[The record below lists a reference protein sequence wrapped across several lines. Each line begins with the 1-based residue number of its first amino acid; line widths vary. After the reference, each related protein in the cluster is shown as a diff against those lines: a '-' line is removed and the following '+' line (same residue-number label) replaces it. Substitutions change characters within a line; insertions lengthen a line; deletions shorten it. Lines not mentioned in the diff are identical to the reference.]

1 MAIRKWAVI
10 TVTFLIT
17 VVYGVC
23 VYGSVIHDRI
33 IPAEEQRTES
43 NIFSRIIEEASKKT
57 AGINLFSSESLDDV
71 IDMKSVY
78 VDDSNNV
85 RALFFEYSGK
95 EYTGNIEVGIDG
107 NIFEVDSEPD
117 RKGYVYRYFDA
128 GEAVVSP
135 QAVEIQFFRESE
147 SSRKITEKPVKI
159 VEGEPDKWDVSD
171 DGHTVLGYLGNDNDV
186 TVPNFYNNKIITDI
200 EGSTETVFDTKEN
213 EYVEVWY
220 SILKDNENIESF
232 ERVTISD
239 GIITVGNFAFYGMEK
254 LTDAVLPETAE
265 LIGGA
270 VFADSGLT
278 GDVIIPENVREIYA
292 YAFMNTDITG
302 LTLNDNIE
310 RLCSYAF
317 SDCTSLRGEIEFPDT
332 LYYMGMCVFYEC
344 SSVTGGITIPG
355 SIEVIGDGAFFNCSG
370 LDGELILEE
379 GVKEIGTLAFGA
391 DGTKKINFTSV
402 ELPSTLKKIGPY
414 AFQYCTGIKTISLPE
429 GLEIISDGAFDHM
442 SGLEDEK
449 MIIPSTVH
457 TIGGDYGV
465 YENTGYGGHVFYDM
479 GKNETFTE
487 FEVAK
492 GNEYFKAVDGV
503 LYSKDMTRMLAYPRG
518 KRDTVFEIP
527 EGITQIDEMAF
538 SRAYYL
544 KKVILPDSYVI
555 TDDLPENILNQDAN
569 SLSGALYV
577 YTSVN
582 EIGVKD
588 TNANYTTV
596 DGILYSKNMTCIYY
610 IPNKY
615 TGDVNIP
622 EGVRKIEKGC
632 MFAPNKKNTNW
643 NNIYIPSTM
652 VYMDKNTVEFLNEY
666 FKDYVIMENSIYYE
680 TANDNTIQEV
690 PYTYGDVNMDGNIDD
705 KDNALILKYI
715 SGILG
720 NNIRFNEKAANIN
733 IDSYV
738 DLIDIIL
745 NFGNYRE

>member
-1 MAIRKWAVI
+1 MAVKKLTAVI
-10 TVTFLIT
+10 ITLLAIVAVSTCVHGNEMFAPVVSVEENTV
-17 VVYGVC
+17 G
-23 VYGSVIHDRI
+23 GH
-33 IPAEEQRTES
+33 
-43 NIFSRIIEEASKKT
+43 IFSRIIEAEKKKA
-57 AGINLFSSESLDDV
+57 AGISLFSFESLDDV

-95 EYTGNIEVGIDG
+95 EYTDNIEIWIEG
-107 NIFEVDSEPD
+107 NIFEVVGEPD
-117 RKGYVYRYFDA
+117 SKGYVYRYFDK
-128 GEAVVSP
+128 GEIILSS
-135 QAVEIQFFRESE
+135 QDVEIQFFRGSE
-147 SSRKITEKPVKI
+147 SSRKITEKTVKM
-159 VEGEPDKWDVSD
+159 VEGEGDEWDVSD
-171 DGHTVLGYLGNDNDV
+171 DGHTVLGYLGNDKDV
-186 TVPNFYNNKIITDI
+186 IVPNFYNNKIITDI
-200 EGSTETVFDTKEN
+200 EGYADDEN
-213 EYVEVWY
+213 WY
-220 SILKDNENIESF
+220 NILEDNENIESF

-239 GIITVGNFAFYGMEK
+239 GIINVGNFAFYGMAE
-254 LTDAVLPETAE
+254 LTDTVLPETAE

-278 GDVIIPENVREIYA
+278 GDVVIPENVKEIYA

-302 LTLNDNIE
+302 LALNDNLE

-317 SDCTSLRGEIEFPDT
+317 SDCTSLEGEIKFPDT
-332 LYYMGMCVFYEC
+332 LYYMGMCVFNEC
-344 SSVTGGITIPG
+344 SSITGGITIPE

-391 DGTKKINFTSV
+391 DGTKKINFNSV
-402 ELPSTLKKIGPY
+402 ELPTTLKKIGPY
-414 AFQYCTGIKTISLPE
+414 AFQYCTGIKTITLPE

-442 SGLEDEK
+442 SGIEDEK

-555 TDDLPENILNQDAN
+555 TDYLPENILNQDAN

-588 TNANYTTV
+588 TNPNYRTV

-615 TGDVNIP
+615 TGDINIP

-632 MFAPNKKNTNW
+632 MFAPNRGNTNW

-680 TANDNTIQEV
+680 TDSDNTIQEV
-690 PYTYGDVNMDGNIDD
+690 PYTYGDVNMDGKIDD
-705 KDNALILKYI
+705 KDNALTLKYI

-720 NNIRFNEKAANIN
+720 NGVLFNEKAADIN
-733 IDSYV
+733 MDSYV

-745 NFGNYRE
+745 NFRNYTE

>member
-1 MAIRKWAVI
+1 MAIRKLAAI

-23 VYGSVIHDRI
+23 VYGSEIHDRI
-33 IPAEEQRTES
+33 IPAEEHTTES
-43 NIFSRIIEEASKKT
+43 HIFSRIIEEAKEKT
-57 AGINLFSSESLDDV
+57 ASISLFSFESLDDV

-95 EYTGNIEVGIDG
+95 GYAGNIEIGIDG
-107 NIFEVDSEPD
+107 NIFEVGGEPD
-117 RKGYVYRYFDA
+117 SKGYVYRYFDA

-135 QAVEIQFFRESE
+135 QAVEIQFFRGSE

-159 VEGEPDKWDVSD
+159 VEGEADEWDVSD
-171 DGHTVLGYLGNDNDV
+171 DGHTILAYFGKDNDV
-186 TVPNFYNNKIITDI
+186 TVPNFYNNKIITSV
-200 EGSTETVFDTKEN
+200 EGYADDEN
-213 EYVEVWY
+213 WY
-220 SILKDNENIESF
+220 NILEANENIESF

-239 GIITVGNFAFYGMEK
+239 GIITVGNFAFYGMAE
-254 LTDAVLPETAE
+254 LTDAVFPETAE

-278 GDVIIPENVREIYA
+278 GDVAIPENVREIYA
-292 YAFMNTDITG
+292 YAFMNTDITR
-302 LTLNDNIE
+302 LTLNDNLE

-317 SDCTSLRGEIEFPDT
+317 SDCTSLRGEIKFPDT
-332 LYYMGMCVFYEC
+332 LYYMGTGVFYEC
-344 SSVTGGITIPG
+344 SGITGGITIPE
-355 SIEVIGDGAFFNCSG
+355 SIEVIGNGAFFNCSG

-429 GLEIISDGAFDHM
+429 GLEVISDGAFDHM

-457 TIGGDYGV
+457 TIGGDYNV
-465 YENTGYGGHVFYDM
+465 DKNTGYGGHVFYDT

-503 LYSKDMTRMLAYPRG
+503 LYSKDMARMLAYPRG

-582 EIGVKD
+582 EVGVKN
-588 TNANYTTV
+588 TNVNYTTV

-632 MFAPNKKNTNW
+632 MFAPNKGNTNW

-680 TANDNTIQEV
+680 TDSDNTIQEV

-720 NNIRFNEKAANIN
+720 NGVLFNEKAANIN
-733 IDSYV
+733 MDSYV

-745 NFGNYRE
+745 NFDNYTE

>member
-1 MAIRKWAVI
+1 MAVKKLTAVI
-10 TVTFLIT
+10 ITLLAIVAVSTCVHGNEMFAPVVSVEENTV
-17 VVYGVC
+17 G
-23 VYGSVIHDRI
+23 GH
-33 IPAEEQRTES
+33 
-43 NIFSRIIEEASKKT
+43 IFSRIIEAEKKKA
-57 AGINLFSSESLDDV
+57 AGISLFSFESLDDV

-107 NIFEVDSEPD
+107 NIFEVGGEPD
-117 RKGYVYRYFDA
+117 SKGYVYRYFDA

-135 QAVEIQFFRESE
+135 QAVEIQFFRGSE

-159 VEGEPDKWDVSD
+159 VEGEADEWDVSD
-171 DGHTVLGYLGNDNDV
+171 DGHTILAYFGKDNDV
-186 TVPNFYNNKIITDI
+186 TVPNFYNNKIITSV
-200 EGSTETVFDTKEN
+200 EGYADDEN
-213 EYVEVWY
+213 WY
-220 SILKDNENIESF
+220 NILEANENIESF

-239 GIITVGNFAFYGMEK
+239 GIITVGNFAFYGMAE

-278 GDVIIPENVREIYA
+278 GDVVIPENIKEIYA

-317 SDCTSLRGEIEFPDT
+317 SDCTSLRGEIKLPDT
-332 LYYMGMCVFYEC
+332 LYYMGTGVFYEC
-344 SSVTGGITIPG
+344 SGITGGITIPG

-391 DGTKKINFTSV
+391 DGAKKINFTSV

-457 TIGGDYGV
+457 TIGGDYNV
-465 YENTGYGGHVFYDM
+465 DENTGYGGHVFYDM

-492 GNEYFKAVDGV
+492 DNKYFKAVDGV

-588 TNANYTTV
+588 TNVNYTTV

-615 TGDVNIP
+615 TGNVNIP
-622 EGVRKIEKGC
+622 EGVREIEKGC
-632 MFAPNKKNTNW
+632 MFAPNKGNTNW

-680 TANDNTIQEV
+680 TDCDNTIQEV

-705 KDNALILKYI
+705 KDNALTLKYI
-715 SGILG
+715 SGILENG
-720 NNIRFNEKAANIN
+720 VLFNEKAANIN
-733 IDSYV
+733 MDSYV

-745 NFGNYRE
+745 NFDNYTE